1 MEYITIT
8 MSYWLHLLATVIWTG
23 GIFLILFAVL
33 PSAKEYLNKEASGFM
48 SIISKRFT
56 PFANYSILIL
66 VVTGILMISL
76 NKGFNS
82 LIALETIYSK
92 ILFLKILIVAIMIII
107 HFYRGLMLNPR
118 ITKFSLIIEESS
130 AEESEKISSQ
140 ISNLKNL
147 SLNLVKIN
155 LGLGMII
162 LILSSLLLTI

>member
-1 MEYITIT
+1 
-8 MSYWLHLLATVIWTG
+8 
-23 GIFLILFAVL
+23 
-33 PSAKEYLNKEASGFM
+33 M

-66 VVTGILMISL
+66 VITGILMISL